1 MLVRLRQRLEKL
13 APVMPQVQFKKAL
26 AGIALLAGVGL
37 AAPAAAQTFSPG
49 VLAPFGLPGQ
59 QQYLGFPAFTDI
71 DADGDLDLFL
81 MGYKYDD
88 PTYTTKIFFFENMGT
103 PQVPDFQTKEP
114 EANPFGLSFPSD
126 PTTLFFGDLDDDG
139 DPDLIFGKYEPSGFE
154 YLENTGSPDA
164 PAFGSLESNPF
175 GLTSSSQDHDVP
187 VLADLDA
194 DGDLDLLSSEYYG
207 DFRFF
212 QNSGTAQAPA
222 FEPAVA
228 NPFGLETPPGSIL
241 INLPAVADV
250 DVDGDLDVLSLGLA
264 YSGSSFYYFEN
275 QGDAQAPAF
284 AAPATD
290 PFGFNGLLFPLPAFA
305 DLDSDGDPDL
315 MVHDYTSGSFVFFEN
330 LHFDMNFPPMAGSNA
345 ITILEDEVF
354 TFSLPD
360 IPFLDGDLSD
370 QLDAIQIATLPA
382 AGELKLNDQPVTV
395 GQIIPAAGFANF
407 AFQPAPDGN
416 GSPYAEFQF
425 WVSDGDEWSVDAGTI
440 TFNVEPINDFPSG
453 SNGEVTAVQD
463 QDFLFSPD
471 DFPFADVDG
480 DMLHAIRIVSPV
492 TKGKLTLNGLDVTAN
507 QNIPADEL
515 SQLTFTPDPGEFGDN
530 YASFEYRV
538 ADDLLLSQEVFT
550 MTIDVN
556 MASGTNEP
564 LAGATVRLSPNPA
577 SDAVLVQVETSAA
590 LGDVSLEVLDGLG
603 QNLFRLEFSQTG
615 NAFEHELDV
624 SGWAAGVYFVK
635 IQADGAERVLRFLKK

>member
-1 MLVRLRQRLEKL
+1 
-13 APVMPQVQFKKAL
+13 
-26 AGIALLAGVGL
+26 
-37 AAPAAAQTFSPG
+37 
-49 VLAPFGLPGQ
+49 
-59 QQYLGFPAFTDI
+59 
-71 DADGDLDLFL
+71 
-81 MGYKYDD
+81 
-88 PTYTTKIFFFENMGT
+88 
-103 PQVPDFQTKEP
+103 
-114 EANPFGLSFPSD
+114 
-126 PTTLFFGDLDDDG
+126 
-139 DPDLIFGKYEPSGFE
+139 
-154 YLENTGSPDA
+154 
-164 PAFGSLESNPF
+164 
-175 GLTSSSQDHDVP
+175 
-187 VLADLDA
+187 
-194 DGDLDLLSSEYYG
+194 
-207 DFRFF
+207 
-212 QNSGTAQAPA
+212 
-222 FEPAVA
+222 
-228 NPFGLETPPGSIL
+228 
-241 INLPAVADV
+241 
-250 DVDGDLDVLSLGLA
+250 
-264 YSGSSFYYFEN
+264 
-275 QGDAQAPAF
+275 
-284 AAPATD
+284 
-290 PFGFNGLLFPLPAFA
+290 
-305 DLDSDGDPDL
+305 
-315 MVHDYTSGSFVFFEN
+315 
-330 LHFDMNFPPMAGSNA
+330 
-345 ITILEDEVF
+345 
-354 TFSLPD
+354 
-360 IPFLDGDLSD
+360 
-370 QLDAIQIATLPA
+370 
-382 AGELKLNDQPVTV
+382 TV